1 MKGECAM
8 QDGVFSIDDI
18 RDGFVG
24 IDEAAKFLGVSQAT
38 IRRMTA
44 SSRLKCYRFSRM
56 GHRRFRKSDLI
67 NAFQVRTEQA
77 A

>member
-1 MKGECAM
+1 M
-8 QDGVFSIDDI
+8 QDGVVVSINDGH
-18 RDGFVG
+18 DGFVG
-24 IDEAAKFLGVSQAT
+24 IDEAAQFLGVSQAT

-44 SSRLKCYRFSRM
+44 SNRLKCYRFSKM

-67 NAFQVRTEQA
+67 NAFQVRTEA

>member
-1 MKGECAM
+1 MENTVPNAVHVN
-8 QDGVFSIDDI
+8 DG

-44 SSRLKCYRFSRM
+44 SNRLKCYRFSRM
-56 GHRRFRKSDLI
+56 GHRRFRKSDLV
-67 NAFQVRTEQA
+67 NAFQVRQEA
-77 A
+77 